1 METVKK
7 FLKRTLVFVI
17 IIGAIVF
24 SFLYWGVYSRGV
36 RSGIILKVSERGVAF
51 KTVEGDMNMQ
61 ILAAGPNQNITTQI
75 WSFSVEKSDKDVIE
89 QLKKASLTGE
99 RVELNYVQRY
109 SKFFWRGD
117 TEYFITEV
125 IFHKE

>member
-7 FLKRTLVFVI
+7 FLKKTLVFVI

-24 SFLYWGVYSRGV
+24 SFLYWGVYSKGV
-36 RSGIILKVSERGVAF
+36 RSGVILKVSERGVLF
-51 KTVEGDMNMQ
+51 KTVEGDMDMQ
-61 ILAAGPNQNITTQI
+61 ILAAGANQNIRTQI
-75 WSFSVEKSDKDVIE
+75 WSFSVEKSNKDVVE
-89 QLKKASLTGE
+89 KLEKASLTGE

-125 IFHKE
+125 IFQK